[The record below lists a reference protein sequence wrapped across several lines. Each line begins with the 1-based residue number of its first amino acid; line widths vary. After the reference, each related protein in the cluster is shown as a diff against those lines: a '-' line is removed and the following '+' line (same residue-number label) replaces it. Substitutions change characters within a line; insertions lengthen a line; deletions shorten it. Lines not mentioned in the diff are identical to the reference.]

1 MKTAARRIKSQ
12 EFLTRKLITD
22 PAVLKVK
29 LTMDPM
35 SPGSIPAI
43 FFPSSLSP
51 FPTPFATDLNTFESE
66 LTITPMTVPTAK
78 RTGATVNPHFLK
90 MSLTLS
96 LGDALSSSSSLSF
109 SRASICS
116 LFSVILSRALSLSE
130 GCSFSSLAIISSARM
145 DFCSCEFLYPFVQSI
160 LHALDREHLLFL
172 S

>member
-1 MKTAARRIKSQ
+1 
-12 EFLTRKLITD
+12 
-22 PAVLKVK
+22 
-29 LTMDPM
+29 M

-51 FPTPFATDLNTFESE
+51 FPTPFATDLNPFESE

-78 RTGATVNPHFLK
+78 RTGATVNPYFLK

-130 GCSFSSLAIISSARM
+130 GCSFSSFAILYLLEWISVALR
-145 DFCSCEFLYPFVQSI
+145 FLYPLVQSI
-160 LHALDREHLLFL
+160 LHPLDRKHLLFL